1 MNMPTSDTIISRHIE
16 WLSLV
21 AITGCCLKYGSEESN
36 PTTTPADEL
45 IQEIAKQVAYQG
57 TMAGIDL
64 RDIKSDEG
72 TIEFKVPAWAVIF
85 IADILV
91 KNEGKIKPNS
101 GLMGAWAP
109 FAVATYALA
118 KGEDGPDDN
127 IIDFP
132 AHRLN

>member
-1 MNMPTSDTIISRHIE
+1 MKKPSTDTIISRRIE

-45 IQEIAKQVAYQG
+45 IQEIAKQVAHQG
-57 TMAGIDL
+57 TAAGMVL
-64 RDIKSDEG
+64 KDITSDQG

-91 KNEGKIKPNS
+91 KNEPETKGL
-101 GLMGAWAP
+101 GLMAAWAP
-109 FAVATYALA
+109 FALATYALA

>member
-1 MNMPTSDTIISRHIE
+1 MKKPSTDTIISRRIE

-36 PTTTPADEL
+36 PTTTPAKEL
-45 IQEIAKQVAYQG
+45 VQEIAKQVAHQG
-57 TMAGIDL
+57 TAAGMDL
-64 RDIKSDEG
+64 HDINSDQG
-72 TIEFKVPAWAVIF
+72 TVDFKVPAWAVIF

-91 KNEGKIKPNS
+91 KNEPETKGL
-101 GLMGAWAP
+101 GLMAAWAP
-109 FAVATYALA
+109 FALATYALA

>member
-1 MNMPTSDTIISRHIE
+1 MNKPTTDTIISRRIE

-64 RDIKSDEG
+64 RDIKSDQG

-85 IADILV
+85 IADILG
-91 KNEGKIKPNS
+91 KNEAKVAPCGM
-101 GLMGAWAP
+101 MGSWAP
-109 FAVATYALA
+109 FALAVFSLA

-127 IIDFP
+127 ILDFP

>member
-1 MNMPTSDTIISRHIE
+1 MKKPSTDTIISRRIE

-21 AITGCCLKYGSEESN
+21 AITGCCLKYGAEESN

-45 IQEIAKQVAYQG
+45 IQEIAKQVAFQG
-57 TMAGIDL
+57 RMAGMDL
-64 RDIKSDEG
+64 HDITSDQG
-72 TIEFKVPAWAVIF
+72 TIEFQVPAWAVIF

-91 KNEGKIKPNS
+91 KNDDKVQGL

-127 IIDFP
+127 ILDFP